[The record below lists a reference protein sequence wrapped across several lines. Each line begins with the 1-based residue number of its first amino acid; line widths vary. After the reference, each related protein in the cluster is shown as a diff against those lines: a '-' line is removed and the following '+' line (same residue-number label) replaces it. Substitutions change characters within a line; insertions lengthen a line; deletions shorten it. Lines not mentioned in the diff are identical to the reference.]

1 LLKGAPKMSENKI
14 VVKYLDGK
22 IIKGF
27 SSDFDPNRAVFHI
40 VLVGKDMETATE
52 ETVEVKLD
60 EIKAVFFVKSFIG
73 NREYKKVRTFTGHN
87 LEDPIHPKI
96 VVVFRDGENFYGS
109 TYSYSPE
116 EIGFF
121 VFPIDQQ
128 DNNERVF
135 VPKSSLQKVHV
146 KKFGSNDFDIYLYE
160 D

>member
-1 LLKGAPKMSENKI
+1 MSSKKI
-14 VVKYLDGK
+14 VVKYHDGS

-27 SSDFDPNRAVFHI
+27 TDDFNPDKETFSIKLVDSD
-40 VLVGKDMETATE
+40 LETITE
-52 ETVEVKLD
+52 KTVKVSLHS
-60 EIKAVFFVKSFIG
+60 IKAVFFVKSFIG
-73 NREYKKVRTFTGHN
+73 NKEYQKVRTFTGYN
-87 LEDPIHPKI
+87 LENPVHPRI

-109 TYSYSPE
+109 TYSYSSE
-116 EIGFF
+116 QIGFF